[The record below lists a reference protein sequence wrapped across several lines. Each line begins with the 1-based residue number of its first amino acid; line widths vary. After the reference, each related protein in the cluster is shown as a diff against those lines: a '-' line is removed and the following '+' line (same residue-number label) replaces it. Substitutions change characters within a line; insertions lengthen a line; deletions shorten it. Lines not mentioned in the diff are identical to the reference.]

1 MVHGFLGL
9 ASRENTLKLF
19 RHLYDESLS
28 PPKSNLK
35 LAFYL
40 DLKKEK
46 KTSGFSVTFTVWGIY
61 VNLLTSMS
69 DQHSISPYIITPE
82 SYIQVTRIKKMI
94 INQRSSWLLNKF
106 SFSAP
111 KEMYREQ

>member
-1 MVHGFLGL
+1 MVHEFLGL
-9 ASRENTLKLF
+9 ASQENTLKLF

-46 KTSGFSVTFTVWGIY
+46 KTSGFSVTFTV
-61 VNLLTSMS
+61 
-69 DQHSISPYIITPE
+69 
-82 SYIQVTRIKKMI
+82 
-94 INQRSSWLLNKF
+94 
-106 SFSAP
+106 
-111 KEMYREQ
+111 

>member
-46 KTSGFSVTFTVWGIY
+46 KNIRVFCNFYCVGY
-61 VNLLTSMS
+61 LC
-69 DQHSISPYIITPE
+69 
-82 SYIQVTRIKKMI
+82 
-94 INQRSSWLLNKF
+94 
-106 SFSAP
+106 
-111 KEMYREQ
+111 

>member
-1 MVHGFLGL
+1 M
-9 ASRENTLKLF
+9 T
-19 RHLYDESLS
+19 
-28 PPKSNLK
+28 PKS
-35 LAFYL
+35 
-40 DLKKEK
+40 
-46 KTSGFSVTFTVWGIY
+46 
-61 VNLLTSMS
+61 
-69 DQHSISPYIITPE
+69 DQYSISPYIITPE